1 MHRTRMFT
9 VLAAVAVV
17 GVACEDD
24 ATGIPAG
31 LEVFVATLNGA
42 NEIPALA
49 SPTTGTGTAVI
60 TVMGNL
66 ISWRVDAA
74 NINNVTI
81 GHIHYG
87 PADSAGGVMIDLAP
101 TAGDYATTET
111 IALGSLEADTVLAV
125 LAHMRN
131 GKAYV
136 NIHTSDG
143 VGAPDPPGPA
153 GDYPGG
159 EIRGQIR
166 KQ

>member
-1 MHRTRMFT
+1 MRASRVFS
-9 VLAAVAVV
+9 VLAAVAVI
-17 GVACEDD
+17 GVACGDD
-24 ATGIPAG
+24 TTGIPAG
-31 LEVFVATLNGA
+31 LEVFTATLNGA
-42 NEIPALA
+42 NEVPALV
-49 SPTTGTGTAVI
+49 SPTTATGTAVI

-66 ISWRVDAA
+66 ISWRVDVA
-74 NINNVTI
+74 NLSNVII

-87 PADSAGGVMIDLAP
+87 PADSALGVMINLSP
-101 TAGDYATTET
+101 TPGSYTTTST
-111 IALGSLEADTVLAV
+111 IALGSLAGDTVLAV

-143 VGAPDPPGPA
+143 VGGADPVGPT

-159 EIRGQIR
+159 EIRGQLR